1 MRKHE
6 LGVTGNH
13 VLVSLASPL
22 YDLALHLC
30 VLSTILTVLAT
41 LLLLLYIYL
50 YNKLSYARILI
61 GSHL

>member
-1 MRKHE
+1 M
-6 LGVTGNH
+6 
-13 VLVSLASPL
+13 LVSLASPL